1 MPRRSSIPAF
11 AAALAL
17 AASLAAPGAGA
28 GDAARGRALYESH
41 CASCH
46 SESVHGR
53 QKREAKDFEGVRA
66 WVMRWNASLALRWG
80 EEEIEDVTLYL
91 NGTYYRFACP
101 PSACKVVGSAGRYP
115 KG

>member
-1 MPRRSSIPAF
+1 MPRRSSFLA
-11 AAALAL
+11 AAALAI
-17 AASLAAPGAGA
+17 AGIAAPGVEA

-41 CASCH
+41 CSSCH

-53 QKREAKDFEGVRA
+53 EKREARDFEAVRA
-66 WVMRWNASLALRWG
+66 WVARWNTSLTLRWG

-91 NGTYYRFACP
+91 NGAYYRFACP
-101 PSACKVVGSAGRYP
+101 PSVCRVVGSAGRHP